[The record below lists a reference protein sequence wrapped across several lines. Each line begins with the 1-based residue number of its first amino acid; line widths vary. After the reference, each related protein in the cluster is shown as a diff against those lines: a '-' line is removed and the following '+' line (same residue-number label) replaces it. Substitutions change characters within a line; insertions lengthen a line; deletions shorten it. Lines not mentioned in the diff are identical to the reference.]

1 MQTGQPILVEL
12 IHVVNSVIIFL
23 PQITLLKGLP
33 FLLESLTVT
42 LTVLLFWIF
51 FFFLLPIISSMM
63 AFPPLRNSNHAVVS
77 VSIDFPLNSK
87 QDAPFHHIPY
97 NYS

>member
-12 IHVVNSVIIFL
+12 IDLVNSVIIFL
-23 PQITLLKGLP
+23 PQITLLRGLP

-51 FFFLLPIISSMM
+51 FFFLLVIISSMM
-63 AFPPLRNSNHAVVS
+63 AFPPLRNYNHVVVS
-77 VSIDFPLNSK
+77 VSIDFPSNSK